1 MTQQQIATLAASK
14 VNKETAER
22 YELIYVIRTILS
34 ETAPVLATCR
44 ETIDGVLDIL
54 FEMGYKS

>member
-1 MTQQQIATLAASK
+1 MTQQQIAILAASK

-34 ETAPVLATCR
+34 ETAPVLSTCR